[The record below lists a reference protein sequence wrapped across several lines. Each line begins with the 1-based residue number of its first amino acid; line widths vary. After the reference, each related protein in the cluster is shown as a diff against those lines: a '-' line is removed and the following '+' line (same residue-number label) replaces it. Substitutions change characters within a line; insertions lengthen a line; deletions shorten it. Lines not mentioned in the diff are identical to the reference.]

1 MKKLTLLLALC
12 GLTLVAKAT
21 YPQTLP
27 IDYNQFFAPTAINAN
42 GTDLV
47 RDVYPNQTPTPVPA
61 TTIMANEWTFL
72 YSATPLVSLTVES
85 NTLSFSNY
93 IDNNA
98 GKEIVFPPIVSPA
111 TSLTRNNTYYPLT
124 SSATAYTGKA
134 FYLSALINM
143 SSFRSGD
150 AFLFF
155 GNTLLGNYVRGRV
168 HAMTN
173 GTGYSLGVL
182 FNTESAETAVNGT
195 TLLNLNQ
202 TYLIVVKITP
212 MVTGTETVSVF
223 VNPVLGGAEPATA
236 EATTSVAT
244 PALKNIN
251 GISLRATFTGK
262 MSGLRFSDNWEDV
275 VKVYV
280 PKLSIPVAQ
289 DGTNISETSF
299 TAHWAPVD
307 NATAYDVDV
316 YLGTNLF
323 STTTISGQSS
333 SSLDITALPSGLLY
347 NYKVLAKGDGINFA
361 NSDPSQIINVQ
372 TLGAVTAVNTNFED
386 GTWGVTTDRTAAPWS
401 ENGFTVASGTLKS
414 GTYTGPNGETHTN
427 AIQLLALN
435 ASTPLVVGMLDFP
448 TLNSVEKIEIH
459 AFSGSA
465 TTRKML
471 LKELVGGTTWTT
483 VNTFTLAAAAGIE
496 EIFSYSIHK
505 AVPTKFRIETGSY
518 SALSITQIITT
529 PYLTAIDELN
539 VSGTLSVIGNTII
552 ASEAGNMEVYNLQ
565 GAKLLQAKEVSKLN
579 TNLTNGLYV
588 VRFTNHNG
596 QCTTS
601 KLIFSTK

>member
-61 TTIMANEWTFL
+61 TTIMANEWTAQ
-72 YSATPLVSLTVES
+72 YAATPLVSPLVEPS
-85 NTLSFSNY
+85 TLSYSNY

-98 GKEIVFPPIVSPA
+98 GKAVVFPLVTP
-111 TSLTRNNTYYPLT
+111 TRNSAYYPLT
-124 SSATAYTGKA
+124 SSATAYTGKS

-143 SSFRSGD
+143 SSFRTGD

-155 GNTLLGNYVRGRV
+155 GNTVLGNYVRGRV

-182 FNTESAETAVNGT
+182 FNTESAETAVNGS

-212 MVTGTETVSVF
+212 VATGTETLSVF
-223 VNPVLGGAEPATA
+223 VNPVLGGAEPATP

-244 PALKNIN
+244 SALKNID

-280 PKLSIPVAQ
+280 PKLSVPVVQ
-289 DGTNISETSF
+289 DASNVTATGF
-299 TAHWAPVD
+299 TAHWTPVA

-316 YLGTNLF
+316 YLGTNLY
-323 STTTISGQSS
+323 STSTVSGQAS
-333 SSLDITALPSGLLY
+333 SSLDISALPSGLLY
-347 NYKVLAKGDGINFA
+347 NFKVQAKGDGINFA
-361 NSDPSQIINVQ
+361 NSDPSAIINVQ
-372 TLGAVTAVNTNFED
+372 TLGAIAAINTNFGD
-386 GTWGVTTDRTAAPWS
+386 GSWGVTTDRTATPWS
-401 ENGFTVASGTLKS
+401 ENGFIVASGTLKS
-414 GTYTGPNGETHTN
+414 GTYLGPNGESHTH

-435 ASTPLVVGMLDFP
+435 SSTPLVVGMVDFP
-448 TLNSVEKIEIH
+448 TLNSVEKVEIH

-471 LKELVGGTTWTT
+471 LKELVGTTWTT
-483 VNTFTLAAAAGIE
+483 VTTFTIAAAAGIE
-496 EIFSYSIHK
+496 EIFSYSIPLS
-505 AVPTKFRIETGSY
+505 VPAKFRIETGSY
-518 SALSITQIITT
+518 SVLSITQIITT
-529 PYLTAIDELN
+529 PKLTALNELN
-539 VSGTLSVIGNTII
+539 VSSTLSVIGNTII
-552 ASEAGNMEVYNLQ
+552 ASEVGNMEVYNLL
-565 GAKLLQAKEVSKLN
+565 GTKLLQAKEVSKLN

-596 QCTTS
+596 QSTTK
-601 KLIFSTK
+601 KLIFSTR